1 MSLLVLF
8 ASGWWPF
15 TITIVSLVGPFL
27 FKQLRAARRQ
37 DGIDEEQ
44 PSRRAARP
52 LLSMLLLTNAIYIL
66 YYLLLHPP
74 TNVFSAL
81 RIPLTTPAPTIRAL
95 LLQHSDPPKDTLP
108 QHLEILLSKLG
119 SFEVRTL
126 YMR

>member
-27 FKQLRAARRQ
+27 FKQIRAARRQ
-37 DGIDEEQ
+37 DSIDEDQ
-44 PSRRAARP
+44 PSRQPGRS
-52 LLSMLLLTNAIYIL
+52 LLSLFLLTNAIYIL

-81 RIPLTTPAPTIRAL
+81 RIPFTTPAPTIRAL

-108 QHLEILLSKLG
+108 PHLEALFTKLG
-119 SFEVRTL
+119 SFEVRTI
-126 YMR
+126 YVR